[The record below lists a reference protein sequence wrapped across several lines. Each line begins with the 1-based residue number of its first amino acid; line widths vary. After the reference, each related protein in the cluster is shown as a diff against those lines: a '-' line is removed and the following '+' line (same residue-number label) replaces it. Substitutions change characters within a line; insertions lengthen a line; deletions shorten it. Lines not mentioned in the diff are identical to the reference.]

1 MTVHTQKCPHIKRLD
16 TERIVEVNWNV
27 QEKHAYP
34 VNIKVVCTDRK
45 GVLTE
50 VSSIISS
57 FDINISYAQVATTD
71 MIATCNFVID
81 VNDLQQLNKIFSAI
95 RQLKV
100 VKSIERVRKF

>member
-1 MTVHTQKCPHIKRLD
+1 MMVHTQKCPHIKRLD

-27 QEKHAYP
+27 KEKHAYP
-34 VNIKVVCTDRK
+34 VNIKVVCADRK

-57 FDINISYAQVATTD
+57 FDINISYAQVATID
-71 MIATCNFVID
+71 MIAMCNFVID

-100 VKSIERVRKF
+100 VKSIERVHKF